1 MANNTSKDER
11 IELRVS
17 AEDKRLFQQAQK
29 LHGDRSFSTFMLRIV
44 RQKSEE
50 IIAQNDRI
58 LASER
63 DRTLFFDA
71 VFGDVEPNEALRAA
85 SKRYQ
90 SKSS

>member
-1 MANNTSKDER
+1 MTNIKSKDER

-17 AEDKRLFQQAQK
+17 AEEKRLFQQAQK

-44 RQKSEE
+44 REKSEE

-63 DRTLFFDA
+63 DRTLFFEA
-71 VFGDVEPNEALRAA
+71 VFGDAEPNAALRAA
-85 SKRYQ
+85 AQRYL